1 MEQIA
6 KCKLLTAVF
15 EADNLNWMVHV
26 SLSLTLDRVLEK
38 QFHIKIEQFEV
49 RKITIAGHEDV
60 VVYDLNAVLTR
71 IERLLML
78 FDGAFIPLKE
88 MSFLILIL

>member
-26 SLSLTLDRVLEK
+26 SLSFDTIGEK
-38 QFHIKIEQFEV
+38 QFHIKIEQF
-49 RKITIAGHEDV
+49 
-60 VVYDLNAVLTR
+60 
-71 IERLLML
+71 
-78 FDGAFIPLKE
+78 
-88 MSFLILIL
+88 

>member
-26 SLSLTLDRVLEK
+26 SLSFDTIGEK